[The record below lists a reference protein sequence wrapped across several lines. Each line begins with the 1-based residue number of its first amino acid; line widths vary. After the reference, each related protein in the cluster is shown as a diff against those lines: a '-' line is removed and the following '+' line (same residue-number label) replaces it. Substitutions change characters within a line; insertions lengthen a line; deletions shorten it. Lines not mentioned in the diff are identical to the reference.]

1 MAPTKQTASTGGK
14 KARREQG
21 RPNAAMFDQ
30 FNVDTLFASMQQ
42 AALDGD
48 WYTLCINC
56 KHGPLDPKCQVMT
69 ARIDGERNEWSKDG
83 LTLVCCNVNQVLRN
97 GVFTREEARKRLR

>member
-1 MAPTKQTASTGGK
+1 
-14 KARREQG
+14 
-21 RPNAAMFDQ
+21 MFDQ